1 MATASFTCAHVTGWL
16 PDYVAGRLGLTEL
29 ALIEMHLAQC
39 ATCRQAL
46 QGLASGADRTPPRIR
61 HRRWRPGR
69 LIGPAAS
76 TVTRAIAGVVASRPR
91 FPGSLRTAVPA
102 IRRGA
107 PSLQSDTSLLQ
118 ITASTVRADAP
129 SVPSVPCWPQRPPWR
144 PRLEPSPGAMESLVR
159 IGSTLVALA
168 LIAGVWWL
176 PPPDGL
182 LAPVPGPPAPA
193 SVPAPLTAPMVTTAE
208 PAVGPEV
215 ATPAPL
221 VSPPP
226 RAPSPRPTQSPDRR
240 PAPSPAPDS
249 AIPPPEWLSAGR
261 PRPDAPTGARAPTPE
276 DQVQPAPS
284 SPDPA
289 AAVDRLLRGDGRGT
303 RSPGRAETP

>member
-1 MATASFTCAHVTGWL
+1 MV
-16 PDYVAGRLGLTEL
+16 
-29 ALIEMHLAQC
+29 
-39 ATCRQAL
+39 
-46 QGLASGADRTPPRIR
+46 
-61 HRRWRPGR
+61 
-69 LIGPAAS
+69 PAAS
-76 TVTRAIAGVVASRPR
+76 TVARAIAGVVASRPR

-107 PSLQSDTSLLQ
+107 PSLQSGTSMLPLR
-118 ITASTVRADAP
+118 ASVVRADAP
-129 SVPSVPCWPQRPPWR
+129 SVPSVPFWLQRPPWR
-144 PRLEPSPGAMESLVR
+144 PPLEPSPGAMESLVR

-168 LIAGVWWL
+168 LVGGVWWL
-176 PPPDGL
+176 PAPDGL

-249 AIPPPEWLSAGR
+249 AIPPPEWIPAGR
-261 PRPDAPTGARAPTPE
+261 PRPDVPTGARAPTPE
-276 DQVQPAPS
+276 DPVQPAPS

-289 AAVDRLLRGDGRGT
+289 AAVDWLLRGDGRGT

>member
-1 MATASFTCAHVTGWL
+1 MATESFTCAHVTGWL

-69 LIGPAAS
+69 LIVPAAS
-76 TVTRAIAGVVASRPR
+76 TVARAIAGVVASRPR

-107 PSLQSDTSLLQ
+107 PSLQSDTSMLQ
-118 ITASTVRADAP
+118 LTASTVRADAP
-129 SVPSVPCWPQRPPWR
+129 SVPSVPFWLQRPPWR
-144 PRLEPSPGAMESLVR
+144 LPLEPSPGAMESLVR

-168 LIAGVWWL
+168 LVGGVWWL
-176 PPPDGL
+176 PAPNGL

-249 AIPPPEWLSAGR
+249 AIPPPEWIPAGR

-276 DQVQPAPS
+276 AQVQPAPS
-284 SPDPA
+284 SPDTA
-289 AAVDRLLRGDGRGT
+289 AAVDWLLRGDGRGT